1 MFSYTAKNSVIP
13 PNFMESDFRKAM
25 QKVCLSTKFPHREL
39 VEITMF
45 FKCVTNALACKSVPD
60 RSFLWSQEFCD
71 TFCFLCLSTK
81 PEIVILIYHL
91 REVILNRYSG
101 YSDIL
106 IVYM

>member
-45 FKCVTNALACKSVPD
+45 FKSVTALAGKSVPD
-60 RSFLWSQEFCD
+60 RSFLWS
-71 TFCFLCLSTK
+71 
-81 PEIVILIYHL
+81 
-91 REVILNRYSG
+91 
-101 YSDIL
+101 
-106 IVYM
+106 